1 MHKLSALAL
10 MALFLCL
17 DAARAQAQQPPAGY
31 AEAVTQALTEL
42 EANNYPEAREE
53 FRRAHAIF
61 PNARTLRGL
70 GMVEF
75 ELRNYVQSV
84 QLLEEA
90 LAARVK
96 PLEGTLRT
104 DTQALL
110 ARAQRYVGE
119 LLVELEP
126 AEATLT
132 IDGEPAAPNADGIMR
147 LEVGEHALHAQ
158 APGRASEKQMVEVVG
173 GERVELRIRLSP
185 IALTKSAAPGP
196 HDQERPPERRPVYK
210 RWWLWTTIAVVV
222 AGGAATAAV
231 LLIGRDDEKSVPVDG
246 TNTVGASLHTLRF

>member
-1 MHKLSALAL
+1 MHKLSALAVL
-10 MALFLCL
+10 AIVVWLGVP
-17 DAARAQAQQPPAGY
+17 RAHAQQPPAGY

-90 LAARVK
+90 LASPVK
-96 PLEGTLRT
+96 PLDGSLRT

-119 LLVELEP
+119 LRIEIDPE
-126 AEATLT
+126 EATVS
-132 IDGEPAAPNADGIMR
+132 IDGEPAGLNADGVVR
-147 LEVGEHALHAQ
+147 LEVGEHTLSAQ
-158 APGRASEKQMVEVVG
+158 AAGRATEKQTIEVVG
-173 GERVELRIRLSP
+173 GERAELRIRLSH
-185 IALTKSAAPGP
+185 IGVAAGASGT
-196 HDQERPPERRPVYK
+196 HEQERPPERRPVYK

-231 LLIGRDDEKSVPVDG
+231 LLTRKDDEKSVAVDG